1 MDVNAFLSWAFT
13 SAAALAIGTITYF
26 LKRTISIQDEHG
38 HEIDQIRQSL
48 VGDEDIREL
57 HTDVKELHADLDHTK
72 QFYATKEE
80 LKELRTEI
88 RTELAKMSSDMAD
101 IRERTLSKQD
111 FYRSQGEVIE
121 DLKRVYDL
129 LVKWRNGGT

>member
-13 SAAALAIGTITYF
+13 SVAALAIGAITYF
-26 LKRTISIQDEHG
+26 LKRTISVQDEHG

-57 HTDVKELHADLDHTK
+57 HTDVKELRADLDQTK

-80 LKELRTEI
+80 LKELRAEI
-88 RTELAKMSSDMAD
+88 RGDLAKMSSDIAD

-111 FYRSQGEVIE
+111 FYRSQGEVVE
-121 DLKRVYDL
+121 DIRRVHDL
-129 LVKWRNGGT
+129 LLKQNGGT

>member
-13 SAAALAIGTITYF
+13 SVAALAIGAITYF
-26 LKRTISIQDEHG
+26 LKRTISVQDEHG

-57 HTDVKELHADLDHTK
+57 HTDVKELRADLDQTK

-80 LKELRTEI
+80 LKELRAEI
-88 RTELAKMSSDMAD
+88 RGDLAKMSSDIAD

-111 FYRSQGEVIE
+111 FYRSQGEVVE
-121 DLKRVYDL
+121 DIGRVHDL
-129 LVKWRNGGT
+129 LLKQNGGT